1 MVSSLEQVDGA
12 DLFGDAVLVVVDGLP
27 VRLGVHEVGSQERSL
42 SMRGDLHAPAHEVRV
57 ARPARLVVLE
67 VVEGDHL
74 QVGAAQRD
82 VRVEAVRALDEGR
95 TIAVDRPVRGFDQ
108 LIVDVLVVPQA
119 VLVGDPR
126 VGVLGAED
134 GPRAVLADDV
144 VGVGDVVGVR
154 VGAQV
159 ESDVSVVDPWSSR

>member
-42 SMRGDLHAPAHEVRV
+42 SMRGDLYAPAHEVCVGRTS
-57 ARPARLVVLE
+57 RLVVL
-67 VVEGDHL
+67 VDVEGDHL
-74 QVGAAQRD
+74 QVRVPEGN
-82 VRVEAVRALDEGR
+82 VRVEAVRALNEGR
-95 TIAVDRPVRGFDQ
+95 TVAVDRPVRGFDQ